1 MNKSVIESLVKIAN
15 SLDNL
20 GYLKEASRLDKIA
33 QTMAPPVSD
42 VTQQNAYNMVGPNT
56 PTNTPATTTATVTPA
71 TQATGQNAA
80 NDKYVKDINTY
91 KNLLQQRKFKEAEY
105 FLKQVANSYQD
116 QQQRDAFL
124 GQAAKIKDQNFNQL
138 HNEDNMSDDE
148 IYNLLQKYGI
158 YDAANMAELN
168 KKWNVMMTNL
178 KNQNLL
184 SENKRRVLQFTY
196 RNIAAKF
203 NYSAFGLEVIG
214 NYKKDLKKYVR
225 LYSNRLTNDAET
237 FLSNVMSSDKYN
249 YYQKQS
255 FAKDAEIK
263 KTTYNPEILSNSGS
277 YLVLSEDT
285 LNEDLNN
292 FGVLKAK
299 NYQEFNN
306 AFYNMIKNEYMNKKF
321 DDEIN
326 NPKASMI
333 YGYPGVR
340 KQLQLVKEKII
351 MQRGWKKPV

>member
-1 MNKSVIESLVKIAN
+1 MNKSVIESLIKIADN
-15 SLDNL
+15 LDNM
-20 GYLKEASRLDKIA
+20 GYLREASRLDKIA

-42 VTQQNAYNMVGPNT
+42 VTQQNAYNMVGA
-56 PTNTPATTTATVTPA
+56 NTPATTTAPVTNG

-116 QQQRDAFL
+116 QQQRDAFVS
-124 GQAAKIKDQNFNQL
+124 QAAKIYEQYFNQEI
-138 HNEDNMSDDE
+138 NEENMSDDE

-158 YDAANMAELN
+158 NDAADLADLN

-184 SENKRRVLQFTY
+184 SKNKRSLLENTY

-203 NYSAFGLEVIG
+203 NYSAYGLEVTG
-214 NYKKDLKKYVR
+214 NYKKDLDQYTR
-225 LYSNRLTNDAET
+225 LYKNRLTNDAET
-237 FLSNVMSSDKYN
+237 FLNNVMSSDKYN
-249 YYQKQS
+249 NDQKQV
-255 FAKDAEIK
+255 FAKDAEYRK
-263 KTTYNPEILSNSGS
+263 NFYNPEILDNDGNYKSLTNESI
-277 YLVLSEDT
+277 
-285 LNEDLNN
+285 NEDLNN
-292 FGVLKAK
+292 YGVLKAK

-306 AFYNMIKNEYMNKKF
+306 AFYNMIKNEYMNQKF
-321 DDEIN
+321 TREIN
-326 NPKASMI
+326 NPKAPMV

-340 KQLQLVKEKII
+340 KQLQLVKEKI
-351 MQRGWKKPV
+351 MLQRGWKKPV